1 MAGICGSGTGSCV
14 GCRTAG
20 RGRRRSDPPSPTRR
34 RRPFLL
40 MSPNNGDAASSHA
53 PPPSPSKAASPPP
66 RTHRKGSGTPSRQRF
81 RTRPPPRTQKKHA
94 AAGEIGAQQRRRRH
108 GARAPAL
115 PIDSDGDRNGREG
128 ERHCERSSGRRQKRP
143 AVMDDDERWMVS
155 SPCPPLVPLAAVERA
170 LDRLSS
176 SSENRTEGRAVA
188 LPRGMTCPNSN
199 ADDGRASPAPPTPS
213 RTTQGTHLQR
223 RPRVLADFG
232 CP

>member
-1 MAGICGSGTGSCV
+1 MPAGEFRKLFDELYPQFRDLVSDNEIARVARKEEAALPAFRYAGPRLAMGKRTVTSASG
-14 GCRTAG
+14 
-20 RGRRRSDPPSPTRR
+20 
-34 RRPFLL
+34 
-40 MSPNNGDAASSHA
+40 
-53 PPPSPSKAASPPP
+53 
-66 RTHRKGSGTPSRQRF
+66 
-81 RTRPPPRTQKKHA
+81 RTRLEDVRALGDIIRSKPQVGLRVPK
-94 AAGEIGAQQRRRRH
+94 RH
-108 GARAPAL
+108 
-115 PIDSDGDRNGREG
+115 RNGREG

-143 AVMDDDERWMVS
+143 AVMDDDERRMVS